1 MSVSAVT
8 AFDQAAAKTRLDEP
22 AAPEGADPEAA
33 EQAAAD
39 RQAFLKVLPSLS

>member
-39 RQAFLKVLPSLS
+39 RQAFLDAYNSK